1 MTNQES
7 LSDSVQML
15 LDEREI
21 WRLMVE
27 YFDAVDAL
35 DPRRAVQIFSD
46 DVTGDFMTGRVYQ
59 GRELSLIHI

>member
-1 MTNQES
+1 MADKKS

-35 DPRRAVQIFSD
+35 DPRRAVQIFSAE
-46 DVTGDFMTGRVYQ
+46 VMQ
-59 GRELSLIHI
+59 AKLCW